1 MTNQTRWG
9 ATLALVMMALGASAQ
24 SPGITGVERRTTTAG
39 ATEIA
44 IVGTDLTAP
53 VRVRTRD
60 ASTHIYEFSGHLRTQ
75 RSRFTVNSGGVE
87 FVSYGWYSARPPKVR
102 VLLKVNAN
110 VESEAVSRD
119 GQWVIVVNRKAATA
133 PATNAT
139 ANPGTRSDVLPA
151 VGAPR
156 PANPQPTPA
165 TKPANQKTEPAK
177 TNVRGENVFG
187 TSVWDMPAAP
197 TRPATTPA
205 GEVKPA
211 PRTVNEQT
219 PVRTETKPTQ
229 TSKPTPTTPVNQ
241 APATTPAVKPTAQPV
256 AQPTQTPAQTPASNP
271 LRTQTGAATDTI
283 RDPQRAAGAT
293 SVVSL
298 DFVQTDIVQIL
309 KALAIQS
316 NVNIVV
322 APEVSPADKPV
333 RLTVTLNKVSLDDAL
348 SVITAMSNLRY
359 GKVGSTYIVTPTAQ
373 FAQAVQ
379 NIASRSGQE
388 LETRV
393 VNLVSGEGERIKEA
407 TLKAIPQDG
416 RSGYYQILIPGVDQM
431 PAGAPAPAPAA
442 GQEGQAPQAAPA
454 SSGQPTLRRAGYLMV
469 IGDPT
474 RIDAIVGYVRRL
486 DEDIARTL
494 SRTDDRGTVVVGVQ
508 SGESGKI
515 REMLVRLV
523 AEHPR
528 AAEFTITESVLE
540 GTTRGEAATVAIMM
554 VGPKSEM
561 SWLETWAKDLD
572 RKMCQVQGKTYQEN
586 IEGLEKNWEIVEL
599 KFVEPTILEL
609 DIKTRFRGVQVSLF
623 PDPVTPGL
631 GGSTSSNTQEQAGGA
646 DSGANSGGGQAQ
658 TSGGTGAGGSG
669 ESGGS
674 SQSESRSITG
684 REPMRLA
691 LRGTRQQIDEVLR
704 YISMVDQPAR
714 QVALELRVMELTR
727 EEAMK
732 LGLDWNLVTGGR
744 LTNIR
749 VNQGAGD
756 TAANPG
762 TISGSYQFQ
771 DTDTLNALISLDSS
785 NNGRRLIARPNTLVS
800 DGRSTDL
807 FVGDTI
813 RYIKSI
819 QSNQNGVT
827 VETDSINVGVTFT
840 IKARIGGDGN
850 IALDLDQNFS
860 ILTSF
865 LPVPGGGNLPQT
877 SDRRTKMFVNMKSGE
892 TLAIGGLIL
901 DQDRKRFSGIPV
913 LKDLPIIGRFFSR
926 TDNSRVRNEIV
937 FFLTAVSVNDQ
948 NRANAANP
956 ARSAAATPD
965 PLGEYERSR
974 GIKKP
979 GGTR

>member
-9 ATLALVMMALGASAQ
+9 ATLALVMMALGATAQ

-60 ASTHIYEFSGHLRTQ
+60 ASTHIYEFTGHLRTQ
-75 RSRFTVNSGGVE
+75 RGRFAVNTGGVE
-87 FVSYGWYSARPPKVR
+87 FVSFGWYSARPPKVR
-102 VLLKVNAN
+102 VLLKVNAS

-119 GQWVIVVNRKAATA
+119 GQWVIVVNRKAATP
-133 PATNAT
+133 PATAT
-139 ANPGTRSDVLPA
+139 GTRTGSDVLPA

-156 PANPQPTPA
+156 PATPQPTPA
-165 TKPANQKTEPAK
+165 TKPVNQKSEPAK
-177 TNVRGENVFG
+177 TNVRGDRVFG
-187 TSVWDMPAAP
+187 TTVWEMPAAP

-211 PRTVNEQT
+211 PRTVNEQAT
-219 PVRTETKPTQ
+219 PRPEVKPTQ
-229 TSKPTPTTPVNQ
+229 APQPAATTPVKQN
-241 APATTPAVKPTAQPV
+241 PVSTPAKPVSQPV
-256 AQPTQTPAQTPASNP
+256 VQPTQPVSQTPARNP

-283 RDPQRAAGAT
+283 RDPQRAAGGT
-293 SVVSL
+293 SMVSL

-393 VNLVSGEGERIKEA
+393 VNLISGEGERIKEA

-431 PAGAPAPAPAA
+431 PAGAPAVPAPAA
-442 GQEGQAPQAAPA
+442 GQEGQPAPA
-454 SSGQPTLRRAGYLMV
+454 ASGQTAPRRAFYLMV

-508 SGESGKI
+508 SGESAKI

-528 AAEFTITESVLE
+528 AGDFTITESVLE
-540 GTTRGEAATVAIMM
+540 GMTRGEAATVAIMM

-586 IEGLEKNWEIVEL
+586 MEGLEKNWEIVEL

-631 GGSTSSNTQEQAGGA
+631 GGSTSSNTQDQAGGA
-646 DSGANSGGGQAQ
+646 NSGAGSGAGQAQ
-658 TSGGTGAGGSG
+658 TSGGSGAGGSG

-691 LRGTRQQIDEVLR
+691 LRGTRNQIDEVLR
-704 YISMVDQPAR
+704 YITMVDQPAR

-756 TAANPG
+756 TVANSG

-800 DGRSTDL
+800 DGRATDL

-937 FFLTAVSVNDQ
+937 FFLTAVSVNEQ
-948 NRANAANP
+948 NRANAASP

-965 PLGEYERSR
+965 PLGDYERSR

-979 GGTR
+979 GGNR